1 MRNFRFGAEC
11 LAAGSSILNK
21 ELESSNM
28 RPLAKAV
35 SKSLDSIRN
44 QLREQCLRSNT
55 SSSSKINLDANE
67 STTEVLLESL
77 KIFDRVFA
85 EFEFLYV
92 SAMVQV
98 KTKEELETQDLIC
111 VLFSETLQRALL
123 VGLLTQEQVDSY
135 DPALMF
141 SVPRL
146 AILAGLIY
154 YEDGPLNL
162 EKSVNQ
168 MSEMFKPFRK
178 LLIKLRELLL
188 SLTKSDLHQLEIL
201 LCTNE
206 QSQMS
211 DDQLNIPHV
220 QGQNFEYEF
229 KGKSKPNHY
238 YNETIFKL
246 TDFKIESTSTV
257 DEDTESIVGFLV
269 SNTNL
274 GNLLNLDDELM
285 SNNAHSCSEVSDSGF
300 NTGNTSVDH
309 SPENESLCSLNKDES
324 TKSNISENSN
334 RSHMHS
340 DVRTPVQTCSQ
351 NPYVPLLLFFLHF

>member
-1 MRNFRFGAEC
+1 
-11 LAAGSSILNK
+11 
-21 ELESSNM
+21 M

-44 QLREQCLRSNT
+44 QLREQCLRNNT
-55 SSSSKINLDANE
+55 SSSSKMNLDANE
-67 STTEVLLESL
+67 SSTEILLESL

-98 KTKEELETQDLIC
+98 KTREELETHDLIC

-123 VGLLTQEQVDSY
+123 IGLLTQEQVDSY

-141 SVPRL
+141 SIPRL

-162 EKSVNQ
+162 QKSINQ

-188 SLTKSDLHQLEIL
+188 SLTKTDLQQLELL

-206 QSQMS
+206 QSKMS
-211 DDQLNIPHV
+211 NEQLNITHV

-229 KGKSKPNHY
+229 NGKSKTNQY

-246 TDFKIESTSTV
+246 TDFNTDSPSPE
-257 DEDTESIVGFLV
+257 DEDAESIVGFLV

-274 GNLLNLDDELM
+274 GNLLNLDDELLPN
-285 SNNAHSCSEVSDSGF
+285 STRNNECCTDFSDSGY

-309 SPENESLCSLNKDES
+309 SPENEPMYCIAKDKASKHNKPS
-324 TKSNISENSN
+324 CENSKSHVYSDMKYN
-334 RSHMHS
+334 R
-340 DVRTPVQTCSQ
+340 PAIQTCSQ
-351 NPYVPLLLFFLHF
+351 DP

>member
-1 MRNFRFGAEC
+1 MNRET
-11 LAAGSSILNK
+11 
-21 ELESSNM
+21 ESTNM

-44 QLREQCLRSNT
+44 QLREQCLRNNT
-55 SSSSKINLDANE
+55 SSSSKMNLDANDAA
-67 STTEVLLESL
+67 TEILLESL

-123 VGLLTQEQVDSY
+123 IGLLTQEQVDSY

-141 SVPRL
+141 SIPRL
-146 AILAGLIY
+146 AILAGLLY

-162 EKSVNQ
+162 QKPINQ

-188 SLTKSDLHQLEIL
+188 SLTNSDLQQLEIL

-206 QSQMS
+206 QSKMS
-211 DDQLNIPHV
+211 EEQLNISNV
-220 QGQNFEYEF
+220 RGQNFEYEF
-229 KGKSKPNHY
+229 KGKCKTNQY

-246 TDFKIESTSTV
+246 TDFRIESSTAV
-257 DEDTESIVGFLV
+257 DEEESIVGFLV
-269 SNTNL
+269 PNTNL
-274 GNLLNLDDELM
+274 GNLLNLEDELLTD
-285 SNNAHSCSEVSDSGF
+285 SSRNNDCCTEVCESGYS
-300 NTGNTSVDH
+300 TGNTSVEH
-309 SPENESLCSLNKDES
+309 SPENEPLYCIVKDKAAHNNMKRCEHA
-324 TKSNISENSN
+324 EGH
-334 RSHMHS
+334 RYPDVMHS
-340 DVRTPVQTCSQ
+340 GTALQTCSQ
-351 NPYVPLLLFFLHF
+351 NP

>member
-1 MRNFRFGAEC
+1 
-11 LAAGSSILNK
+11 
-21 ELESSNM
+21 M

-44 QLREQCLRSNT
+44 QLREQCLRNNT
-55 SSSSKINLDANE
+55 SSSSKMNIDAND
-67 STTEVLLESL
+67 STTEILLESL

-98 KTKEELETQDLIC
+98 KTKDELETQDLIC
-111 VLFSETLQRALL
+111 VLFSETLQRALFL
-123 VGLLTQEQVDSY
+123 GLLAQEQVDSY

-141 SVPRL
+141 SIPRL

-162 EKSVNQ
+162 QKPINQ

-178 LLIKLRELLL
+178 LLVKLRELLL
-188 SLTKSDLHQLEIL
+188 SLTKADLHQLEL
-201 LCTNE
+201 LLSTNE
-206 QSQMS
+206 QTKMS
-211 DDQLNIPHV
+211 DKQLKFTHV
-220 QGQNFEYEF
+220 QDQNFEYEF
-229 KGKSKPNHY
+229 EGKSKINQY

-246 TDFKIESTSTV
+246 NNFKTESRGPE
-257 DEDTESIVGFLV
+257 DEDTDSIVGFLV

-274 GNLLNLDDELM
+274 GNLLNLDDELLPI
-285 SNNAHSCSEVSDSGF
+285 STRNNDGCTESGY

-309 SPENESLCSLNKDES
+309 SPENEPLYCKVKE
-324 TKSNISENSN
+324 KASNNNNPSCANSKK
-334 RSHMHS
+334 HLYS
-340 DVRTPVQTCSQ
+340 DVRFNSTAIQTCSQ
-351 NPYVPLLLFFLHF
+351 YP